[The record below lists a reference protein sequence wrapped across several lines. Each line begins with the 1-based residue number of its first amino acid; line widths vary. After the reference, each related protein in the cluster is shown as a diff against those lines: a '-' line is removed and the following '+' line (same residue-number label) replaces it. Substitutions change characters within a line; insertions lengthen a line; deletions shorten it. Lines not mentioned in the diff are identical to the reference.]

1 MAERLVDAYDKTTGD
16 KLPHQVPENFFQ
28 IFPNLAKTPKA
39 KAADK
44 AAATTGAK
52 NQTDSKK
59 EGN

>member
-1 MAERLVDAYDKTTGD
+1 MTKFVDAYNKDTGD
-16 KLPHQVPENFFQ
+16 KLPHQVPENFFD

-39 KAADK
+39 KAAQK
-44 AAATTGAK
+44 AAETTGAK